1 MSPEENCIVGDP
13 VPCISRLAARPDG
26 NYIAALVTGA
36 VIGAVIGA
44 LFAALVIFIV
54 AGASVA
60 RAQGST
66 LIPPTPQEEADIQTW
81 IPRTCC
87 WSNKCCFKV
96 PRRAV
101 KTLGRD
107 LYRVEATGQIVSR
120 TDWSRD
126 GQTWRCTCDYDP
138 AKGWVAHEQ
147 ANTRCLFPVADAF

>member
-1 MSPEENCIVGDP
+1 MITCT
-13 VPCISRLAARPDG
+13 RRPDG
-26 NYIAALVTGA
+26 DYIAALVTGA
-36 VIGAVIGA
+36 VIGAALGA

-54 AGASVA
+54 AGVSGAK
-60 RAQGST
+60 AQGST

-101 KTLGRD
+101 TALSGGR
-107 LYRVEATGQIVSR
+107 YRVEVTGQVVPR

-147 ANTRCLFPVADAF
+147 ANTRCLFPVTDSF